1 MSSRRALEHTQAH
14 DVSQH
19 RADIG
24 APSQTGFCRAEHS
37 LVARRIAILIPPLR
51 ERREAIPAFVAHL
64 IEHFNRLFGKDVKF
78 VSRSA
83 IDAMCANQWLGN
95 VREPGHMIESAVLM
109 TDGDRIDVDDLLH
122 RDNAAGEA
130 TDQCELRGLA
140 DYGGRP
146 RAIAIVRGELL
157 GVSRYKV
164 YRMLNR
170 FGLGERLTYR
180 TSRKPTE
187 VLAQ

>member
-1 MSSRRALEHTQAH
+1 
-14 DVSQH
+14 
-19 RADIG
+19 
-24 APSQTGFCRAEHS
+24 
-37 LVARRIAILIPPLR
+37 
-51 ERREAIPAFVAHL
+51 
-64 IEHFNRLFGKDVKF
+64 
-78 VSRSA
+78 
-83 IDAMCANQWLGN
+83 
-95 VREPGHMIESAVLM
+95 MIESAVLM

-180 TSRKPTE
+180 TSRQPTE